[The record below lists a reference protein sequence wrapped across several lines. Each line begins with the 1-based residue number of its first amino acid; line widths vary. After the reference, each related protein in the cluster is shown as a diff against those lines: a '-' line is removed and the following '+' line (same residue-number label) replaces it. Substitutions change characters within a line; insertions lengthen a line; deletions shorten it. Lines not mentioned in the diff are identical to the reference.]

1 MTLSQRITAALLDVD
16 PTLKAELEVG
26 LEAMAVITAA
36 NLSGTELVAMEDTLV
51 EYTETWAV
59 IGRALNPAFAAVA
72 LEDRQLADEIATVE
86 EEEEEEE
93 ADEELEPEEPN
104 AMLLD
109 ENGDDLFVDED

>member
-1 MTLSQRITAALLDVD
+1 
-16 PTLKAELEVG
+16 
-26 LEAMAVITAA
+26 MAVITAA

-72 LEDRQLADEIATVE
+72 LEDRQLADDIAIIAEKE
-86 EEEEEEE
+86 EEEK

-109 ENGDDLFVDED
+109 ENGDDLFVDEELEPEEPNGNWLDENGDDLFVDED